1 MVESQEMSEERVMGR
16 FQDKVVLVVG
26 GAQGI
31 GRCTAEMYAK
41 EGAVLILTDVK
52 ADVVQTFEE
61 IKKENPGL
69 KGFAQTV
76 DVTQEA
82 QDQALVAQI
91 VADYG
96 RLDILAHIAGVVQ
109 VAGLVEDT
117 PQEEFLRVHGV
128 NILGPFLMCKAAV
141 PAMRKNNYG
150 RIVIIGS
157 YYGRH
162 GVAYFAAYNSSKAA
176 VINFASSLALEVA
189 DSKITV
195 NTVSPGMVNTSMHQ
209 DALRAEADNRGITFE
224 EMDIEWGKTPFKRAG
239 DPEDI
244 ANAVLFLSSD
254 DASYITGASL
264 DVNGGVLTR

>member
-1 MVESQEMSEERVMGR
+1 MGR
-16 FQDKVVLVVG
+16 FEDKVVLVVG

-31 GRCTAEMYAK
+31 GRVTAEKYAA
-41 EGAVLILTDVK
+41 EGAIVVVTDVK
-52 ADVVQTFEE
+52 PDVETTFAE
-61 IKKENPGL
+61 IQSQNPKL
-69 KGFAQTV
+69 RGFASVQNVTDEDQDKAVV
-76 DVTQEA
+76 DR
-82 QDQALVAQI
+82 I
-91 VADYG
+91 VKEFG

-117 PQEEFLRVHGV
+117 DLAEFQRVQGV
-128 NILGPFLMCKAAV
+128 NLIGPFLMCKAAI

-150 RIVIIGS
+150 RVVIIGS

-176 VINFASSLALEVA
+176 VINFAASLALEVA
-189 DSKITV
+189 DAGITV

-224 EMDIEWGKTPFKRAG
+224 EMRDIEWGKTPFKRAG

>member
-1 MVESQEMSEERVMGR
+1 MGK
-16 FQDKVVLVVG
+16 FDGKVVLVVG

-31 GRCTAEMYAK
+31 GRCTAEMYAA
-41 EGAVLILTDVK
+41 EGATVVVTDVK
-52 ADVVQTFEE
+52 PDVEKTFAE
-61 IKKENPGL
+61 IQKANPGL
-69 KGFAQTV
+69 KGFAQV
-76 DVTQEA
+76 HDVTDED
-82 QDQALVAQI
+82 QDQALVARI
-91 VADYG
+91 VKEYG

-109 VAGLVEDT
+109 VAGLVENM
-117 PQEEFLRVHGV
+117 PKEEFLRVHGV
-128 NILGPFLMCKAAV
+128 NILGPYLMCKAVV

-176 VINFASSLALEVA
+176 VINFAASLALEVT
-189 DSKITV
+189 DSNITV

-209 DALRAEADNRGITFE
+209 DALRAEAVNRGITFE
-224 EMDIEWGKTPFKRAG
+224 EMRDIEWGKTPFKRAG
-239 DPEDI
+239 EPEDI